1 MQKTRIEWVR
11 NPDGSQ
17 GYSWNPIKGI
27 CPVGCWYCYGRRM
40 YQRFKLDPKPWL
52 DIAELNQAAETRLT
66 GKRIFVC
73 STFELFHPIVDSL
86 TGRCVRVDEM
96 GRKESHDKARDMI
109 FDVIKRRPDLTFIV
123 LTKMPERIDRPMPD
137 NVWLG
142 VSVTGG
148 SLADTRRTEFLAR
161 IKAKIKFIS
170 FEPILFPPWLVSL
183 PLTPDWV
190 IAGRLTGHGKIH
202 DPARGIIKEIV
213 EYAQINE
220 IPIFLKN
227 NLKEIWGE
235 PLIQEIPSLKV
246 SEED

>member
-27 CPVGCWYCYGRRM
+27 CPVGCWYCYGRRI
-40 YQRFKLDPKPWL
+40 YQRFKWATEPWL
-52 DIAELNQAAETRLT
+52 DIAELNQVAETRVT

-109 FDVIKRRPDLTFIV
+109 FDVIKRRPDLTFII

-142 VSVTGG
+142 VSITQDSEYVRKAY
-148 SLADTRRTEFLAR
+148 LMEQ
-161 IKAKIKFIS
+161 KAKIRFIS
-170 FEPILFPPWLVSL
+170 YEPIIDFVSKDIMWSL
-183 PLTPDWV
+183 DWV
-190 IAGRLTGHGKIH
+190 ILGRLTGYGKKN
-202 DPARGIIKEIV
+202 DPDRSIIEKFVDHAR
-213 EYAQINE
+213 YLNT
-220 IPIFLKN
+220 PIFLKN

-235 PLIQEIPSLKV
+235 PLIQEIPSLKL